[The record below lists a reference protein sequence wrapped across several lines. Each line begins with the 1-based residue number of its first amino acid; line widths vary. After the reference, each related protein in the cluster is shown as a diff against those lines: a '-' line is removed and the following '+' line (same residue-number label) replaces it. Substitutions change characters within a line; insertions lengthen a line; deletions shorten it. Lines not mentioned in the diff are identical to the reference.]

1 MLKTLT
7 CILCPIGCTLSVQLT
22 DQDTNNKY
30 EISGG
35 KCPKGQAYAL
45 EEMTS
50 PRRTLQSSI
59 RVEGGH
65 LPLVSVKTTLPV
77 PKEKIMDLMAYINDL
92 SFEAPI
98 QIGDILVENILGLEA
113 SVVAT
118 KNIEKTNVNQNKI

>member
-7 CILCPIGCTLSVQLT
+7 CILCPIGCTLGVQLT
-22 DQDTNNKY
+22 DQDTNNEY

-50 PRRTLQSSI
+50 PKRTLQSSI
-59 RVEGGH
+59 GVEGGH
-65 LPLVSVKTTLPV
+65 LPLVSIKTSSPV
-77 PKEKIMDLMAYINDL
+77 PKEKIMELMAYINDL

-98 QIGDILVENILGLEA
+98 QIGDILVENILGLGA
-113 SVVAT
+113 SIVAT
-118 KNIEKTNVNQNKI
+118 KNIEKINC